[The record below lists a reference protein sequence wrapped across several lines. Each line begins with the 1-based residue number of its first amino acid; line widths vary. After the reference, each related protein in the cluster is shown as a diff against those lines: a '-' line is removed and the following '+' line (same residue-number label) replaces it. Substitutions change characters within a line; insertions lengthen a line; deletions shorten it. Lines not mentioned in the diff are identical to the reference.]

1 MYSMSVILTQSIHI
15 EETDLLALKRGSGG
29 YEDLVLSLPPNQQ
42 LRKLPWRNH
51 VGSTFLPFLMVSK
64 KHRSW
69 SNVCQG
75 SSCIIHWRGI
85 EKEDDMHTIHVQI
98 ALDTIVV
105 VPFYLVIILLR
116 MFLEL
121 IYSLK
126 INQINIFNF
135 FVAFPFQIQ
144 LKGVGASI
152 DLKLME

>member
-1 MYSMSVILTQSIHI
+1 
-15 EETDLLALKRGSGG
+15 
-29 YEDLVLSLPPNQQ
+29 
-42 LRKLPWRNH
+42 
-51 VGSTFLPFLMVSK
+51 
-64 KHRSW
+64 
-69 SNVCQG
+69 
-75 SSCIIHWRGI
+75 
-85 EKEDDMHTIHVQI
+85 MHTIHVQI

-126 INQINIFNF
+126 TNQINIFNF